1 MGRRK
6 GSLNKKTIEKMPV
19 TEIEPVVQ
27 VNNDTVKIETVE
39 QKKESY
45 IERYNRPLP
54 FTLRPFCFGTGLGQK
69 G

>member
-6 GSLNKKTIEKMPV
+6 GSLNKKTIEKV
-19 TEIEPVVQ
+19 SAIEPVVQ
-27 VNNDTVKIETVE
+27 INNDTVKIETVE

-54 FTLRPFCFGTGLGQK
+54 FTLRPFCFGTGLGKK